1 MKAFL
6 LNKKVFVLML
16 AILPLS
22 MCSKEESF
30 ENIESENNTSP
41 SDDISTLFLTNIS
54 RAFYNEHLP
63 LLKNRRAPI
72 ERISFYRDGLNIP
85 DSVGILSVSGGSYNL
100 DGSFPM
106 VESETYEIY
115 DSNHLDR
122 NNVTISF
129 FFIDEMFSNAILRI
143 NTPFTFE
150 RLGGTTIEVG
160 KQVFHRVIE
169 TGSFTIKANGD
180 RLNDEIPPLGRDAN
194 GNIFREFTFNDE
206 EATFRY
212 NGANLP
218 SVLVNSLRSGVDDLG
233 PIDFNYGNLSNMMG
247 EKNRDIP
254 IRVIETAIVQ
264 KGQRLEITQPPNF

>member
-1 MKAFL
+1 MRVIKFGP
-6 LNKKVFVLML
+6 KFFILML
-16 AILPLS
+16 IVLPLY
-22 MCSKEESF
+22 MCSKGESF
-30 ENIESENNTSP
+30 EKIESENNTSP
-41 SDDISTLFLTNIS
+41 SDNISTLFLTNIS

-63 LLKNRRAPI
+63 LLKNKKAPI

-129 FFIDEMFSNAILRI
+129 IITDEMLSNAILKI
-143 NTPFTFE
+143 NTPVTFE
-150 RLGGTTIEVG
+150 RSGGTNILNG
-160 KQVFHRVIE
+160 KRVFHRVIE
-169 TGSFTIKANGD
+169 TGSFTIKANND
-180 RLNDEIPPLGRDAN
+180 RLNDEITPLGKDVN
-194 GNIFREFTFNDE
+194 GNILREFTFNDE
-206 EATFRY
+206 VATFRH
-212 NGANLP
+212 NGENLP

-233 PIDFNYGNLSNMMG
+233 PIDMNYGNFSNMMG
-247 EKNRDIP
+247 ETNREIP